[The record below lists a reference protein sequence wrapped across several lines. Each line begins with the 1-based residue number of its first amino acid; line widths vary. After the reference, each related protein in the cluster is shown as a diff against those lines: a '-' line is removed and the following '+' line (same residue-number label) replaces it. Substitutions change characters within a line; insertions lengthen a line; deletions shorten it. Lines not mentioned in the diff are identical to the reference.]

1 MEGQLFIYAINET
14 QEVWQDL
21 GTGRFY
27 IQDGKDRV
35 SISGQQIVNNRQSDI
50 TPDTKDVT
58 LS

>member
-27 IQDGKDRV
+27 IQDGRDRV
-35 SISGQQIVNNRQSDI
+35 SISGQ
-50 TPDTKDVT
+50 
-58 LS
+58 